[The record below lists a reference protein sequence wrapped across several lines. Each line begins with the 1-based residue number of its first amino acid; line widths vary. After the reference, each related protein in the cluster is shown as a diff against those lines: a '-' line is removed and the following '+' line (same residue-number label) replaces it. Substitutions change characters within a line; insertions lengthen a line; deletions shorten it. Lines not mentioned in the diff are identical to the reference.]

1 MNHSP
6 SFNIHISGILL
17 PERNYKAAKNEYNEG
32 NYDFCVN
39 RLYYAVFY
47 AVSAVLIIR
56 GQNYKKHTAVRA
68 AVHRDFVKPGTISV
82 EFGKLYDSLLRDREE
97 ADYVAFVEFDSE
109 VIEEELNMA
118 RKFIDKFKDIFKEEI
133 DNEDSN
139 D

>member
-1 MNHSP
+1 MNEEQKREL
-6 SFNIHISGILL
+6 GEYWLEKA
-17 PERNYKAAKNEYNEG
+17 ERSYKAAKNEYNEG

-97 ADYVAFVEFDSE
+97 ADYVAFVEFDPE
-109 VIEEELNMA
+109 VVKEELNMS
-118 RKFIDKFKDIFKEEI
+118 RKFIDKFKEIFKEEI
-133 DNEDSN
+133 DNADNN